1 VPPDVTA
8 EAAIPPVPYDIVHV
22 YAQAVEMINT
32 IDPLVINVKSFTS
45 LKLPYTPVTKT
56 SAFKCQFSGASK

>member
-22 YAQAVEMINT
+22 YAQAVEIINT

-45 LKLPYTPVTKT
+45 
-56 SAFKCQFSGASK
+56 